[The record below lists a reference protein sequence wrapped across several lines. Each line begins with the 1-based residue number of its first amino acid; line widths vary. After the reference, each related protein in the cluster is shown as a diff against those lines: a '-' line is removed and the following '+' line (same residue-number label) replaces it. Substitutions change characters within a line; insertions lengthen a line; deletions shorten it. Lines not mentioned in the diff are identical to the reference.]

1 VVEDIAVSA
10 PEAELIAALTAAMA
24 ADDAVQAVLGDP
36 VRLFAERSRSAA
48 YPHASWGRSETLARD
63 ADDVTLIEH
72 RLSLEIWCRDGDA
85 HAITGQ
91 LREALRGLDPV
102 LPEPWTLVLLAP
114 AYSDVFATRD
124 SRVKRGL
131 VRLRAVMG
139 RSLA

>member
-1 VVEDIAVSA
+1 MSAPDADLIAVLTTA
-10 PEAELIAALTAAMA
+10 MLADAA
-24 ADDAVQAVLGDP
+24 VKAVLGDP
-36 VRLFAERSRSAA
+36 VRLFSERSRATA

-63 ADDVTLIEH
+63 ADEVTLIEH
-72 RLSLEIWCRDGDA
+72 RLTLEIWCRDGDP

-124 SRVKRGL
+124 RRVKRGII
-131 VRLRAVMG
+131 RLRAVMG
-139 RSLA
+139 RHSPAS

>member
-1 VVEDIAVSA
+1 MSA
-10 PEAELIAALTAAMA
+10 PDADLIAALTAAMA
-24 ADDAVQAVLGDP
+24 GDAAVMAVLGDP

-72 RLSLEIWCRDGDA
+72 RLTLEIWCRDSDA

-91 LREALRGLDPV
+91 LREALRGLDPD
-102 LPEPWTLVLLAP
+102 LPAPWTLVLLAP

-124 SRVKRGL
+124 RRVKRGII
-131 VRLRAVMG
+131 RLRAVMG
-139 RSLA
+139 KNAN

>member
-1 VVEDIAVSA
+1 MSA
-10 PEAELIAALTAAMA
+10 PDADLIAALTAAMA
-24 ADDAVQAVLGDP
+24 GDAAVMAVLGDP

-72 RLSLEIWCRDGDA
+72 RLTLEIWCRDSDA

-91 LREALRGLDPV
+91 LREALRGLDPD
-102 LPEPWTLVLLAP
+102 LPAPWTLVLLAP

-124 SRVKRGL
+124 RRVKRGII
-131 VRLRAVMG
+131 RLRAVMG
-139 RSLA
+139 RGAE

>member
-1 VVEDIAVSA
+1 MVEDLAVSA
-10 PEAELIAALTAAMA
+10 PDADLIAALTTAMA
-24 ADDAVQAVLGDP
+24 GDAAVMAVLGDP
-36 VRLFAERSRSAA
+36 VRIFAERSRSAA

-124 SRVKRGL
+124 RRVKRGL
-131 VRLRAVMG
+131 IRLRAMMG
-139 RSLA
+139 RSAE

>member
-1 VVEDIAVSA
+1 MSA
-10 PEAELIAALTAAMA
+10 PDADLIAALTAAMLADA
-24 ADDAVQAVLGDP
+24 AVKAVLGDP

-63 ADDVTLIEH
+63 ADDVTLVEH
-72 RLSLEIWCRDGDA
+72 RLTLEIWCRDGDA

-102 LPEPWTLVLLAP
+102 LPDPWTLVLLAP

-124 SRVKRGL
+124 RRVKRGII
-131 VRLRAVMG
+131 RLRAVMG
-139 RSLA
+139 RSAALT

>member
-1 VVEDIAVSA
+1 MSA
-10 PEAELIAALTAAMA
+10 PEADLIAALSAAML
-24 ADDAVQAVLGDP
+24 ADGAVKAVLGDP
-36 VRLFAERSRSAA
+36 VRLYAERSRSAA

-63 ADDVTLIEH
+63 ADDVALIEH
-72 RLSLEIWCRDGDA
+72 RLSLEIWCRDGDP

-124 SRVKRGL
+124 RRVKRGL
-131 VRLRAVMG
+131 IRLRAVMG
-139 RSLA
+139 CISTSS

>member
-1 VVEDIAVSA
+1 MSA
-10 PEAELIAALTAAMA
+10 PDADLIAALTTAMLGDAA
-24 ADDAVQAVLGDP
+24 VKTVLGDP

-72 RLSLEIWCRDGDA
+72 RLTLEIWCRDGDA
-85 HAITGQ
+85 HATTGQ

-102 LPEPWTLVLLAP
+102 LPDPWTLVLLAP

-124 SRVKRGL
+124 RRVKRGII
-131 VRLRAVMG
+131 RLRAVMG
-139 RSLA
+139 LHSPSS

>member
-1 VVEDIAVSA
+1 MSA
-10 PEAELIAALTAAMA
+10 PEADLIAALSAAMA
-24 ADDAVQAVLGDP
+24 GDGAVKAVLGDP
-36 VRLFAERSRSAA
+36 VRLFAERSRAAA

-63 ADDVTLIEH
+63 ADAVALIEH

-85 HAITGQ
+85 HTITGQ

-124 SRVKRGL
+124 RRVKRGL
-131 VRLRAVMG
+131 IRLRAVMG
-139 RSLA
+139 RTDSPT

>member
-1 VVEDIAVSA
+1 MSA
-10 PEAELIAALTAAMA
+10 PDADLIAALTTAMA
-24 ADDAVQAVLGDP
+24 SDAAVMAVLGDP

-48 YPHASWGRSETLARD
+48 WPHASWGRSETLARD

-72 RLSLEIWCRDGDA
+72 RLTLEIWCRDSDA

-124 SRVKRGL
+124 RRVKRGII
-131 VRLRAVMG
+131 RLRAVMG
-139 RSLA
+139 LHAPPS

>member
-1 VVEDIAVSA
+1 MSA
-10 PEAELIAALTAAMA
+10 PDADLITALTTAMA
-24 ADDAVQAVLGDP
+24 GDSAVKAVLGDP

-63 ADDVTLIEH
+63 ADDVALIEH
-72 RLSLEIWCRDGDA
+72 RLSLEIWCRDGDP

-91 LREALRGLDPV
+91 LREALRGLDPE

-124 SRVKRGL
+124 RRVKRGII
-131 VRLRAVMG
+131 RLRAVMG
-139 RSLA
+139 CISTSS

>member
-1 VVEDIAVSA
+1 MSA
-10 PEAELIAALTAAMA
+10 PDADLIAALTAAMA
-24 ADDAVQAVLGDP
+24 GDAAVMAVLGDP

-72 RLSLEIWCRDGDA
+72 RLTLEIWCRDSDA

-91 LREALRGLDPV
+91 LREALRGLDPE
-102 LPEPWTLVLLAP
+102 LPDPWTLVLLAP

-124 SRVKRGL
+124 RRVKRGII
-131 VRLRAVMG
+131 RLRAVMG
-139 RSLA
+139 RGAE

>member
-1 VVEDIAVSA
+1 MSA
-10 PEAELIAALTAAMA
+10 PEAELIAALTAAML
-24 ADDAVQAVLGDP
+24 ADGAVKAVLGDP
-36 VRLFAERSRSAA
+36 VRLFSERSRNAA

-72 RLSLEIWCRDGDA
+72 RLTLEIWCRDGDA

-102 LPEPWTLVLLAP
+102 LPAPWTLVLLAP

-124 SRVKRGL
+124 RRVKRGL
-131 VRLRAVMG
+131 IRLRAVMG
-139 RSLA
+139 RVG

>member
-1 VVEDIAVSA
+1 MVEDLAVSA
-10 PEAELIAALTAAMA
+10 PDADLIAALTAAMA
-24 ADDAVQAVLGDP
+24 ADAAVKALLGDP
-36 VRLFAERSRSAA
+36 VRLYAERSRSAA

-85 HAITGQ
+85 HAVTGQ
-91 LREALRGLDPV
+91 LREALRGLDLV

-124 SRVKRGL
+124 RRVKRGII
-131 VRLRAVMG
+131 RLRAVMG
-139 RSLA
+139 RSAA